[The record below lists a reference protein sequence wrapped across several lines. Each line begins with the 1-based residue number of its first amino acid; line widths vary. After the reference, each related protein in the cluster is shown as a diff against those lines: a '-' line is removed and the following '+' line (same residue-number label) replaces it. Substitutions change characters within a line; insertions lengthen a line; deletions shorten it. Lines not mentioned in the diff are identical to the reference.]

1 MSRGQL
7 GLFPFICLGTQE
19 LMAKDICKIKR
30 KSEADVAQ
38 LVGAQPTELEGRQFD
53 PHH

>member
-19 LMAKDICKIKR
+19 LMATDICKMKR

-38 LVGAQPTELEGRQFD
+38 LVGARPS
-53 PHH
+53 